1 MKRMNGEGSIYYDKK
16 HGRYVVSVTA
26 GRSPETGKPI
36 RKQRTTRS
44 GTKALELLSELR
56 EKYVCRGAGRAG
68 VHFAS
73 YLRLYAEAFKK
84 PMVRENTWL
93 NYESL
98 LKSADKLFGALTFAD
113 LSPTGLQQLLISL
126 PSQNTAHR
134 LAILAKAACQQA
146 LQEGIIKKSPLEG
159 VNIPAPKRQKEIPVL
174 SLEEVSR
181 LLQAAEGNPP
191 LHMAIL
197 LQYMT
202 GMRAEEVLGLSWQ
215 RIDLEERIL
224 QVEQVT
230 NVVHGKVS
238 LAKPKTSSSR
248 RRIPFP
254 AKLQE
259 ALIKYHDWQDSLKC
273 QQPHLW
279 QEQGSKLLYT
289 YDGTPLGIHQYAS
302 AFRRAARKA
311 EVQASPHVLRHTHA
325 TQLFLQGWHP
335 KDVQARLGHSSISI
349 TLDTYTHYSLD
360 RSRKLADGLD
370 MLYPKV

>member
-1 MKRMNGEGSIYYDKK
+1 M
-16 HGRYVVSVTA
+16 
-26 GRSPETGKPI
+26 
-36 RKQRTTRS
+36 
-44 GTKALELLSELR
+44 
-56 EKYVCRGAGRAG
+56 
-68 VHFAS
+68 
-73 YLRLYAEAFKK
+73 
-84 PMVRENTWL
+84 
-93 NYESL
+93 
-98 LKSADKLFGALTFAD
+98 
-113 LSPTGLQQLLISL
+113 
-126 PSQNTAHR
+126 
-134 LAILAKAACQQA
+134 
-146 LQEGIIKKSPLEG
+146 
-159 VNIPAPKRQKEIPVL
+159 NIPAPKRQKEIPVL

-289 YDGTPLGIHQYAS
+289 YDGSPLGIHQYAS

-349 TLDTYTHYSLD
+349 TLDTYTHWDLA
-360 RSRKLADGLD
+360 RSRELADELD
-370 MLYPKV
+370 MLYPK